1 MPGAYTAPPAR
12 REPDRSLDEEA
23 TLAPMDLRQMLVML
37 RQRVWLILGITL
49 AFGGLA
55 TWFALTSAPEFEA
68 TATVRLTDSRRQL
81 TGGLVDATPS
91 TPLRPSSDPVLS
103 EVAVL
108 MSREVV
114 GQVVDSIQSLRMR
127 TDGFNQR
134 VIEQFSLSAGGSIRR
149 LPTISLSFDSRGA
162 TARMAGTEAV
172 RAPYGQAMRVGDVQF
187 VVSGKPEASKH
198 GDMIVLS
205 RDDAVDRLVKSIHA
219 KPREGTDVIDVSLAS
234 TDPMLAQRV
243 VNTLVAVFQ
252 QNSIEDAAQE
262 ARMHAPASSRA
273 SRRAASFRAARPG
286 AASTPRSR
294 TAGTS
299 ASARTRNGATPK
311 AP

>member
-1 MPGAYTAPPAR
+1 MPHYLPPSNRRGIPGAYSAPPAR
-12 REPDRSLDEEA
+12 REPDRSLDDEA
-23 TLAPMDLRQMLVML
+23 TLAPMDLRQALVML
-37 RQRVWLILGITL
+37 RQRIWLIFGITL

-55 TWFALTSAPEFEA
+55 TWFALTSAPQFEA

-81 TGGLVDATPS
+81 TGGLVDATPT

-114 GQVVDSIQSLRMR
+114 GQVVDSIASLRMR
-127 TDGFNQR
+127 TDGFNRR
-134 VIEQFSLSAGGSIRR
+134 VVEQFSLPAGGSIRR
-149 LPTISLSFDSRGA
+149 LPTIDLAFDSHGT
-162 TARMAGTEAV
+162 TASMDGTGSV

-198 GDMIVLS
+198 GNLVVLS

-219 KPREGTDVIDVSLAS
+219 KPREGTDVIDVSFAS
-234 TDPMLAQRV
+234 TDPALAQRV
-243 VNTLVAVFQ
+243 VNTLVAVFR

-262 ARMHAPASSRA
+262 ARLRRQFIEGQLQQNDSLLTMARVALSRSSE
-273 SRRAASFRAARPG
+273 SR
-286 AASTPRSR
+286 
-294 TAGTS
+294 
-299 ASARTRNGATPK
+299 
-311 AP
+311 